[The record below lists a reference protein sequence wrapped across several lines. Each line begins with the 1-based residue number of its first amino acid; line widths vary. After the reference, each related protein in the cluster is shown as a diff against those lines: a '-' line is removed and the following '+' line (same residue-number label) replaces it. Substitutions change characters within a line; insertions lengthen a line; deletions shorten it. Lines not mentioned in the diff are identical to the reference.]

1 MPPWAGTKRL
11 LIGHWNNPANRES
24 CVRSNKDWLISSFGD
39 IYPAHVTAFVNLL
52 LVLRKGFD
60 GDLDMMLILAIISDR
75 RIWQRACKG
84 DVSYAGLGKTPL
96 PLPANDAIS
105 INVLSIAN
113 FTGIPRETV
122 RRKVAALIERGW
134 VDREDNGDLCPTRK
148 AAIDLQA
155 GTDATI
161 AYIRAIVEACDRVR
175 SSSPGTGG
183 SKRTG
188 A

>member
-1 MPPWAGTKRL
+1 MC
-11 LIGHWNNPANRES
+11 S
-24 CVRSNKDWLISSFGD
+24 DKDWLISSFGD
-39 IYPAHVTAFVNLL
+39 IYPAHVTAFVDLL
-52 LVLRKGFD
+52 LVLRQKFD
-60 GDLDMMLILAIISDR
+60 GDLDMMLILAIIGDR
-75 RIWQRACKG
+75 RIWQRANKE

-96 PLPANDAIS
+96 PLSATDAVA

-134 VDREDNGDLCPTRK
+134 IDREGNGDLCPTCK
-148 AAIDLQA
+148 AATELQA

-161 AYIRAIVEACDRVR
+161 AYVRAIVEICDRVR
-175 SSSPGTGG
+175 SPNRASGSAKRPG
-183 SKRTG
+183 

>member
-1 MPPWAGTKRL
+1 M
-11 LIGHWNNPANRES
+11 
-24 CVRSNKDWLISSFGD
+24 CSNKDWLISSFGD
-39 IYPAHVTAFVNLL
+39 IYPAHVTAFVDLL
-52 LVLRKGFD
+52 LVLRQEFD
-60 GDLDMMLILAIISDR
+60 GDLDMMLILAIIGDR
-75 RIWQRACKG
+75 RIWQRACKE

-96 PLPANDAIS
+96 PLVATDAVS

-161 AYIRAIVEACDRVR
+161 AYVRAIAETCDRVR
-175 SSSPGTGG
+175 SSSYGTGG
-183 SKRTG
+183 STRTG

>member
-1 MPPWAGTKRL
+1 LEHRRE
-11 LIGHWNNPANRES
+11 RES
-24 CVRSNKDWLISSFGD
+24 RVSHDNDWLISSFGD
-39 IYPAHVTAFVNLL
+39 IYPAHVTAFVDLL
-52 LVLRKGFD
+52 LVLRQEFE
-60 GDLDMMLILAIISDR
+60 GDLDMMLILAIIGDR
-75 RIWQRACKG
+75 RIWQRACKE

-96 PLPANDAIS
+96 PLEASDAIS

-113 FTGIPRETV
+113 FTSIPRETV

-148 AAIDLQA
+148 AAIDLQV

-161 AYIRAIVEACDRVR
+161 AYVRAIVEACDRAR
-175 SSSPGTGG
+175 SSDHGTGG
-183 SKRTG
+183 SRRTG